1 MRTHPRDSGYP
12 VQPDQSAKTSHLFEV
27 VCFFFFLKS
36 QLIFFF
42 FVLLYNI
49 LLFYIVMPL
58 KMTDLGEEFLLQ
70 EDALNIFWDN
80 EILCQG
86 YAGDTDED
94 GSFCDVPPAPTLQQR
109 K

>member
-1 MRTHPRDSGYP
+1 MT
-12 VQPDQSAKTSHLFEV
+12 
-27 VCFFFFLKS
+27 FLS
-36 QLIFFF
+36 YCIT
-42 FVLLYNI
+42 YCY
-49 LLFYIVMPL
+49 FYIVMPL

-80 EILCQG
+80 ETLCQRMQCQG

-94 GSFCDVPPAPTLQQR
+94 GSFCDVPPTATLQQR